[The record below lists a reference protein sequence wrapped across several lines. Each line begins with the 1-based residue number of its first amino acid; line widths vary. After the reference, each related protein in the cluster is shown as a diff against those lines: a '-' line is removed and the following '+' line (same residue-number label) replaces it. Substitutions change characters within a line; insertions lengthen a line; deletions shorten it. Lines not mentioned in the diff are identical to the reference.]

1 MIDEFLDEVSR
12 YADQFDYLASAK
24 IALSLSDTATNVE
37 VVFTIGS
44 EEPDAKR
51 LLDAVSDTLKRRG
64 WKIDVYVELPA
75 GRAGWIQMRRAGV
88 QA

>member
-1 MIDEFLDEVSR
+1 MTDEFVDDVCR
-12 YADQFDYLASAK
+12 YADRFCE
-24 IALSLSDTATNVE
+24 IANSKTGVGWHTTNVLF
-37 VVFTIGS
+37 VIGL
-44 EEPDAKR
+44 EDDDPKR

-75 GRAGWIQMRRAGV
+75 GRAGWIQMRKAGV

>member
-1 MIDEFLDEVSR
+1 MIDEFLDDVSR
-12 YADQFDYLASAK
+12 YADRFVE
-24 IALSLSDTATNVE
+24 IADSKTGVGWHTTNVLF
-37 VVFTIGS
+37 VIGL
-44 EEPDAKR
+44 EDDDPKK